1 MRIPANSV
9 SEYISKLPE
18 DRRESF
24 ERILEILRNNLPEGF
39 QECLGYGMPAF
50 AVPHSLYPDGY
61 HCKPEEPLPFISVG
75 NQKNFI
81 GFYHMGVYA
90 MPEIYD
96 WFVGE
101 YPKHSK
107 TDMCD
112 CEIVQNSGALHQN
125 QQGIVPLS
133 ANAFC
138 GHYHFY
144 TPCLKSRIQQGQD
157 KLNKAAN
164 RTKA

>member
-9 SEYISKLPE
+9 SEYISKVPE

-24 ERILEILRNNLPEGF
+24 EKLLEILRNNLPEGF

-90 MPEIYD
+90 MPEIYE
-96 WFVGE
+96 WLVKNI
-101 YPKHSK
+101 P
-107 TDMCD
+107 
-112 CEIVQNSGALHQN
+112 N
-125 QQGIVPLS
+125 
-133 ANAFC
+133 
-138 GHYHFY
+138 
-144 TPCLKSRIQQGQD
+144 TPSSTSTWVRAVLD
-157 KLNKAAN
+157 
-164 RTKA
+164 

>member
-9 SEYISKLPE
+9 SEYISKVPE

-24 ERILEILRNNLPEGF
+24 EKILEILRNNLPEGF

-90 MPEIYD
+90 MPEIYE
-96 WFVGE
+96 WFVNE

-107 TDMCD
+107 FKLDMGKSCLRLKRMND
-112 CEIVQNSGALHQN
+112 IPYDLIAELAQKI
-125 QQGIVPLS
+125 
-133 ANAFC
+133 
-138 GHYHFY
+138 
-144 TPCLKSRIQQGQD
+144 TPEQWIEVYEFNIK
-157 KLNKAAN
+157 K
-164 RTKA
+164 